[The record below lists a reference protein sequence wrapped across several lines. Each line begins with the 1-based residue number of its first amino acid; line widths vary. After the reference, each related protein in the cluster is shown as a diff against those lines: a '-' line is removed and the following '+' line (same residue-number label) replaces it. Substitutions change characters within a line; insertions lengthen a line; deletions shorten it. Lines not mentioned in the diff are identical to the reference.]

1 MDRRAI
7 GIFDSGLGGLTA
19 ARVLE
24 DILPYEN
31 LIYFGDTA
39 NMPYG
44 PRSREDIVRLARQ
57 NARLLQSRGV
67 KAILV
72 ACGTVSSNAMEI
84 LREAFDIPFFGV
96 IEPAV
101 LAAAEATES
110 GRVGV
115 IATEASIRS
124 GAYKRAL
131 EGCGKAL
138 RVFERACPS
147 FVPLVEGGHFSPR
160 DDLVKAAV
168 EEELRELKK
177 AGVDTLILGCT
188 HFPLLEEAIGEYM
201 GGDVQLVSSG
211 GEAALA
217 LADFLRQEDMLTDS
231 REKGKRIWLTSGDA
245 GSFAQSAAVFLGH
258 ELAAEN
264 ASQG

>member
-7 GIFDSGLGGLTA
+7 GVFDSGLGGLTA

-24 DILPYEN
+24 ETLPFEN
-31 LIYFGDTA
+31 IIYFGDTA

-44 PRSREDIVRLARQ
+44 PRSREELVSLACN
-57 NARLLQSRGV
+57 NAEMLRAHDV

-72 ACGTVSSNAMEI
+72 ACGTVSSNAMAE
-84 LREAFDIPFFGV
+84 LRERFDLPFFGV

-101 LAAAEATES
+101 IAAAEATES

-124 GAYKRAL
+124 GAYRHAL
-131 EGCGKAL
+131 EALGRGL
-138 RVFERACPS
+138 RVFDTACPS
-147 FVPLVEGGHFSPR
+147 FVPLVESGHYSSR
-160 DDLVKAAV
+160 DSLVKAAV
-168 EEELRELKK
+168 EEELRGLKR

-188 HFPLLEEAIGEYM
+188 HYPLLGEAISEYM
-201 GGDVQLVSSG
+201 GPEVQLISSG

-217 LADFLRQEDMLTDS
+217 LAEHLHSSDKLTDT
-231 REKGKRIWLTSGDA
+231 REKGLRRWFTSGDTEP
-245 GSFAQSAAVFLGH
+245 FARSAAVFLGH
-258 ELAAEN
+258 SIEAEKER
-264 ASQG
+264 

>member
-7 GIFDSGLGGLTA
+7 GVFDSGLGGLTA
-19 ARVLE
+19 AKVLE
-24 DILPYEN
+24 DTLPCEN

-44 PRSREDIVRLARQ
+44 PRRREELVELATW
-57 NARLLQSRGV
+57 NAGFLLQSDV

-72 ACGTVSSNAMEI
+72 ACGTVSSNAMAE
-84 LREAFDIPFFGV
+84 LRERFDVPFFGV
-96 IEPAV
+96 IDSAC

-124 GAYKRAL
+124 GAYRRTL
-131 EGCGKAL
+131 ESLGRGL
-138 RVFERACPS
+138 RVFDAACPS
-147 FVPLVEGGHFSPR
+147 FVPLVESGHTDPR
-160 DDLVKAAV
+160 ESIVRSAV
-168 EEELRELKK
+168 EEELRALKK

-188 HFPLLEEAIGEYM
+188 HYPLLEEAIAGYM
-201 GGDVQLVSSG
+201 GLDVHLISCG

-217 LADFLRQEDMLTDS
+217 LGEFLHREDMLS
-231 REKGKRIWLTSGDA
+231 PRREKGRRRYFTSGDA
-245 GSFAQSAAVFLGH
+245 EEFGRRAAMFLGH
-258 ELAAEN
+258 EVKAEK
-264 ASQG
+264 AR

>member
-7 GIFDSGLGGLTA
+7 GVFDSGLGGLTA

-24 DILPYEN
+24 ETLPFEN

-44 PRSREDIVRLARQ
+44 PRSREELVALACH
-57 NARLLQSRGV
+57 NAELLSERGV

-72 ACGTVSSNAMEI
+72 ACGTVSSNAMTE
-84 LREAFDIPFFGV
+84 LRERFDVPFFGV

-124 GAYKRAL
+124 GAYRRAL
-131 EGCGKAL
+131 EGLDRGI
-138 RVFERACPS
+138 RVFDSPCPS
-147 FVPLVEGGHFSPR
+147 FVPLVESGHYSPR
-160 DDLVKAAV
+160 DGLVKSAV
-168 EEELRELKK
+168 EEELAQLKK

-188 HFPLLEEAIGEYM
+188 HYPLLEDAIADYM
-201 GGDVQLVSSG
+201 GGDVRLISSG

-217 LADFLRQEDMLTDS
+217 LGEYLHSEGLLNDS
-231 REKGKRIWLTSGDA
+231 EEMGTRIWLTSGDEE
-245 GSFAQSAAVFLGH
+245 SFAQKASVFLGH
-258 ELAAEN
+258 SIEAEK
-264 ASQG
+264 AG